1 MFHIIGNYS
10 IDRDDDI
17 IRVWSAPE
25 FNLEAA
31 QQYALD
37 MNEMIREMPPRFG
50 VLVSF
55 DAPPV
60 VGPDVEASMRES
72 ARERGR
78 RGMVAAA
85 FVVGR
90 AEGKDLARAQW
101 LRIYEGSGV
110 AWELFTDTNEAR
122 DWLQAR
128 IDLPQR

>member
-1 MFHIIGNYS
+1 VFRIIGNYS
-10 IDRDDDI
+10 IDRDEDV

-31 QQYALD
+31 KQYALD
-37 MNEMIREMPPRFG
+37 MVEMIREMPPRFG

-60 VGPDVEASMRES
+60 IGPDVEASMRES

-85 FVVGR
+85 FVTGSQLGS
-90 AEGKDLARAQW
+90 ELARAQW
-101 LRIYEGSGV
+101 TRIYEGSGV
-110 AWELFTDTNEAR
+110 AWELFADVGVAR

-128 IDLPQR
+128 IDNP